1 MNKKVFILL
10 CGDTLTVAI
19 LTAIGFASHNALGS
33 APALRLAAT
42 FFPTLVAWLLIA
54 PWLGLYDPQITEKAN
69 QLWRPVWAIV
79 LAGPMAAFLR
89 SLMLDALPII
99 PIFVLVLIGTS
110 ALGMLIWR
118 FAYWLWA
125 RHHP

>member
-1 MNKKVFILL
+1 MNKKTWILL
-10 CGDTLTVAI
+10 LGDTLTVAI
-19 LTAIGFASHNALGS
+19 LTAIGFASHNELGT

-54 PWLGLYDPQITEKAN
+54 PWLGLYDPQITGDPR
-69 QLWRPVWAIV
+69 QLWRPAWAVV

-89 SLMLDALPII
+89 SLMLESLPII
-99 PIFVLVLIGTS
+99 PIFVLVLIATS

-118 FAYWLWA
+118 ILYWLWT
-125 RHHP
+125 RT